1 MYRAKTNIWNLNYT
15 DNYEKVSTYLENT
28 EKKIIKIKKSYNDIK
43 EAFTKFIEITKN
55 YSTEITSI
63 ALELLPNSQTIEGKL
78 IQAVQ
83 GILLFNSEAL
93 DTLVKKVQEIL
104 KNFKSNKESH
114 SNVLEE
120 FSRMY
125 QINYSNVVKSYC
137 NYISE
142 NEKYEKYLIHKELGL
157 LNNNIKE
164 NNNNLN
170 IIEKNK
176 IEKKESKD
184 ALNNENESNEDNK
197 IDNKQDKEAFN
208 FVIIEADK
216 EKIEREIEKDK
227 NKNIENKK
235 SQDKV
240 KLAKKESIK
249 NEKEQENQK
258 EEILSDNHENIIK
271 CQKNY
276 MESVK
281 NANMFID
288 KLIEFGWN
296 GEKLLQ
302 TDFSNNC
309 KNFVDKLLECLDLQK
324 KKFENQSTIIK
335 DLNEIIKSEK
345 LSNFYIQLQQYSLHS
360 LSIYMN
366 KHTKNISNMDE
377 LRQKGE
383 FDNELYK
390 KLEIENVG
398 NIIEEMQKNGI
409 TVKQSDLVNYER
421 EKNIS
426 LIEKNI
432 KLVFSRDID
441 TNLTDEQ
448 KNRLIEFFKND
459 KEYILFFL
467 QKLNNDRSKGGK
479 ILNLKTYHLIGELF
493 RFINNIVLEKN
504 DFDCFKYISILSMTY
519 FRMEKDKK
527 VYIYEYIKDHPNFQK
542 FEFWEK
548 YLETLIRSDLNNSC
562 YKNKKEIL
570 ENNNK
575 IDEKEEQFK
584 INLATFSNV
593 LSIVNNMTDFG
604 LEKEFIE
611 KFINAVKKKYTF
623 KPEQLE
629 QFNYLLVIYE
639 EKKAEDIKMPNIINA
654 SNDIKD
660 ENEKKIELNREISEN
675 KKEIIEEI
683 AIDNKELKNQNN
695 EQTPKENTI
704 IEGNNKEKDEEKNEE
719 KNEIN

>member
-1 MYRAKTNIWNLNYT
+1 M
-15 DNYEKVSTYLENT
+15 
-28 EKKIIKIKKSYNDIK
+28 
-43 EAFTKFIEITKN
+43 
-55 YSTEITSI
+55 
-63 ALELLPNSQTIEGKL
+63 
-78 IQAVQ
+78 
-83 GILLFNSEAL
+83 
-93 DTLVKKVQEIL
+93 
-104 KNFKSNKESH
+104 
-114 SNVLEE
+114 
-120 FSRMY
+120 
-125 QINYSNVVKSYC
+125 
-137 NYISE
+137 
-142 NEKYEKYLIHKELGL
+142 
-157 LNNNIKE
+157 
-164 NNNNLN
+164 
-170 IIEKNK
+170 
-176 IEKKESKD
+176 
-184 ALNNENESNEDNK
+184 
-197 IDNKQDKEAFN
+197 
-208 FVIIEADK
+208 
-216 EKIEREIEKDK
+216 
-227 NKNIENKK
+227 
-235 SQDKV
+235 
-240 KLAKKESIK
+240 
-249 NEKEQENQK
+249 
-258 EEILSDNHENIIK
+258 
-271 CQKNY
+271 
-276 MESVK
+276 
-281 NANMFID
+281 
-288 KLIEFGWN
+288 
-296 GEKLLQ
+296 
-302 TDFSNNC
+302 
-309 KNFVDKLLECLDLQK
+309 
-324 KKFENQSTIIK
+324 
-335 DLNEIIKSEK
+335 
-345 LSNFYIQLQQYSLHS
+345 
-360 LSIYMN
+360 
-366 KHTKNISNMDE
+366 
-377 LRQKGE
+377 
-383 FDNELYK
+383 
-390 KLEIENVG
+390 
-398 NIIEEMQKNGI
+398 
-409 TVKQSDLVNYER
+409 
-421 EKNIS
+421 
-426 LIEKNI
+426 
-432 KLVFSRDID
+432 
-441 TNLTDEQ
+441 
-448 KNRLIEFFKND
+448 
-459 KEYILFFL
+459 
-467 QKLNNDRSKGGK
+467 NNDRSKGGK

-660 ENEKKIELNREISEN
+660 ENEEKIELNREISEN